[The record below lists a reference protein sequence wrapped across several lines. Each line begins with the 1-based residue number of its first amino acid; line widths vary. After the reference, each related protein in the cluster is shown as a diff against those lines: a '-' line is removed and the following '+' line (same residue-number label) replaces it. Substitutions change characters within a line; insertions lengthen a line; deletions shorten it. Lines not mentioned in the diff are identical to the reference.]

1 MPIEFS
7 TEYLVLGS
15 AAIAIISVSY
25 SLYAANATRKHVAAL
40 SEHIDQLGKE
50 LNAVNHST
58 LGMGRRL
65 QSLVDKNEHIEKDLE
80 EIQKNDPVK
89 VSYSEAAR
97 LVKMGASIEE
107 LMSACGIS
115 RPEAELVS
123 ALTNQK
129 SGQYSNSD
137 SEKKDIPVLKTKAS

>member
-1 MPIEFS
+1 MSVWFS
-7 TEYLVLGS
+7 AEYLALGS
-15 AAIAIISVSY
+15 VAIALIAVAY
-25 SLYAANATRKHVAAL
+25 SMYTTHASRKHVATL
-40 SEHIDQLGKE
+40 VSHIDDLGKE
-50 LNAVNHST
+50 LNAISHSA

-65 QSLVDKNEHIEKDLE
+65 QALGDKNDRLENEIE

-97 LVKMGASIEE
+97 LVKMGASVEE

-123 ALTNQK
+123 ALTNQRV
-129 SGQYSNSD
+129 NA
-137 SEKKDIPVLKTKAS
+137 EKEEVPVLRARG

>member
-1 MPIEFS
+1 MPIWLS
-7 TEYLVLGS
+7 AEYLVLGS
-15 AAIAIISVSY
+15 AAIAIIAVSY
-25 SLYAANATRKHVAAL
+25 SLYSANATRKYVAAL

-65 QSLVDKNEHIEKDLE
+65 QSLVDKNEHIEKELE

-97 LVKMGASIEE
+97 LVRMGASVEE
-107 LMSACGIS
+107 LMSACSIS

-129 SGQYSNSD
+129 AGQYSSSD
-137 SEKKDIPVLKTKAS
+137 AEKKEIPLLKTKA

>member
-1 MPIEFS
+1 MSVWFS
-7 TEYLVLGS
+7 VEYLVLGS
-15 AAIAIISVSY
+15 AAISTIAVAY
-25 SLYAANATRKHVAAL
+25 SLYSARVSKKHVETL

-65 QSLVDKNEHIEKDLE
+65 QSLVDKNECIEKELE
-80 EIQKNDPVK
+80 EIRKNDPVK

-107 LMSACGIS
+107 LMSACSIS

-129 SGQYSNSD
+129 TGQENAS
-137 SEKKDIPVLKTKAS
+137 KKSDIPLLDTKA

>member
-1 MPIEFS
+1 MS
-7 TEYLVLGS
+7 VLYYAEYLALG
-15 AAIAIISVSY
+15 AVAIAIIAVAY
-25 SLYAANATRKHVAAL
+25 SMYSAVAVRKHLAIL
-40 SEHIDQLGKE
+40 NTHIDQLGKE

-65 QSLVDKNEHIEKDLE
+65 QSLVDSNTHLEKELE

-97 LVKMGASIEE
+97 LVKMGASVEE
-107 LMSACGIS
+107 LMRACSIS

-129 SGQYSNSD
+129 TDAVNQ
-137 SEKKDIPVLKTKAS
+137 EIPLLKSKA

>member
-1 MPIEFS
+1 MAVWISF
-7 TEYLVLGS
+7 EYL
-15 AAIAIISVSY
+15 AIASIAIALIAVSY
-25 SLYAANATRKHVAAL
+25 SIYTAHSSRKHLL
-40 SEHIDQLGKE
+40 SLTDHVNQLGKE
-50 LNAVNHST
+50 LNALNHST

-65 QSLVDKNEHIEKDLE
+65 QALVEKNEVLTKELE

-97 LVKMGASIEE
+97 LVTMGASVKE

-123 ALTNQK
+123 ALTKQK
-129 SGQYSNSD
+129 SHESSD
-137 SEKKDIPVLKTKAS
+137 AIPVLDTKA

>member
-1 MPIEFS
+1 MLVWFS
-7 TEYLVLGS
+7 IEYLALGS
-15 AAIAIISVSY
+15 AAIAIIAVSY
-25 SLYAANATRKHVAAL
+25 SLYSAHATRKHVATL
-40 SEHIDQLGKE
+40 SKHIDQLGKE

-65 QSLVDKNEHIEKDLE
+65 QSLVDKNEHLEKELE

-97 LVKMGASIEE
+97 LVKMGASVEE
-107 LMSACGIS
+107 LMSACSIS

-129 SGQYSNSD
+129 SGQKFDN
-137 SEKKDIPVLKTKAS
+137 KKQDIPLLNTKA

>member
-1 MPIEFS
+1 MSVLISF
-7 TEYLVLGS
+7 EYLALGS
-15 AAIAIISVSY
+15 SAIAIISVAYGLY
-25 SLYAANATRKHVAAL
+25 SASVTRKQVATL
-40 SEHIDQLGKE
+40 SDHINELGKE

-65 QSLVDKNEHIEKDLE
+65 QSLVDKNEHLEKKLE

-107 LMSACGIS
+107 LMSACSIS

-123 ALTNQK
+123 ALTNQTTVQK
-129 SGQYSNSD
+129 TD
-137 SEKKDIPVLKTKAS
+137 SKKQDIPLLKTKA